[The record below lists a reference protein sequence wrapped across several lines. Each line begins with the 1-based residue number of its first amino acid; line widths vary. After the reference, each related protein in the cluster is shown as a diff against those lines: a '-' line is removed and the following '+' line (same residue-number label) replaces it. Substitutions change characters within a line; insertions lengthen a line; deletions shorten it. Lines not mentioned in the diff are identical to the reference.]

1 MGLFDEMLGSGESLF
16 KNAIVL
22 DFDYQPKVIPYRE
35 QEMQYIVSCI
45 KPLFQ
50 QRNGKNLFLYGP
62 PGVGKTAACKHILE
76 ELGEQTDEI
85 DTLYVNCWQNNTTF
99 KIMYAMCE
107 ALGLKFIHNK
117 RTEELFKMLK
127 ERLNKKTAVFVFD
140 EIDKVEEYNFLYTL
154 LEEIYRKTIILITN
168 DKEWLSDLDDRVKS
182 RLAPEIIEFKPYN
195 PEETKEIL
203 KQRISYAFVPN
214 VWEKGALEAA
224 SNKTYELQDMRIGLH
239 IIKEAGMIAENESS
253 RNIKLS
259 HVGKAISKIDEF
271 SIKSKLELSKEE
283 QEVLDIIKENSGS
296 KIGDLFNEYTKRKH
310 GH

>member
-1 MGLFDEMLGSGESLF
+1 M
-16 KNAIVL
+16 
-22 DFDYQPKVIPYRE
+22 
-35 QEMQYIVSCI
+35 
-45 KPLFQ
+45 
-50 QRNGKNLFLYGP
+50 
-62 PGVGKTAACKHILE
+62 
-76 ELGEQTDEI
+76 
-85 DTLYVNCWQNNTTF
+85 
-99 KIMYAMCE
+99 
-107 ALGLKFIHNK
+107 
-117 RTEELFKMLK
+117 
-127 ERLNKKTAVFVFD
+127 FVFD
-140 EIDKVEEYNFLYTL
+140 EADKVEEIDFLYTL
-154 LEEIYRKTIILITN
+154 LEDIYRKTIILITN

-296 KIGDLFNEYTKRKH
+296 KIGDLFNEYTKRGGSQAYKTFQRRIEKLQKDRFISVKKTE
-310 GH
+310 GGKEGNTSIVSIEKTRKLTEF